1 MRTSRQ
7 LAVALALC
15 SVLVSAQGCH
25 RGMRQAPEAGPVALS
40 IRNNAFFDVNVWALP
55 TMGITP
61 RVRLATVGGNS
72 RVQLSVQPSSLRAGG
87 VLVLYLH
94 AIGTRYYWTSPP
106 VMVSPDLVACLDIQS
121 NPDGNLT
128 RSTLYTLPKDVTTD
142 DAAKQATLGVASRG
156 ASAAVAVRECGG

>member
-87 VLVLYLH
+87 VLV
-94 AIGTRYYWTSPP
+94 
-106 VMVSPDLVACLDIQS
+106 
-121 NPDGNLT
+121 DGC
-128 RSTLYTLPKDVTTD
+128 
-142 DAAKQATLGVASRG
+142 GVRCRDRCG
-156 ASAAVAVRECGG
+156 RRWRDRVRQLFRPSAEDGVQYRPRPAV